1 MNTSKLRYI
10 VAVDQFGSMTAAAEA
25 IHVSQPSLTR
35 TVAELEK
42 ELGVILFERR
52 ARGVI
57 TTPQGRHIIDRA
69 ARILAD
75 LDRLSMDAE
84 VYRKYR
90 ESNLRL
96 CVSPPPLVTLMN
108 PALPQ
113 LLASFPQVRA
123 DLKSISTERAIS
135 LLRTGDTDLIIGP
148 TKVLEERRE
157 FKIIVIKP
165 FDVCFFTRRAHP
177 LADEPTVSAKQI
189 LNYPLVLPERAGS
202 SPEITSRL
210 FGDTQI
216 PSDHQLHIIGHFPL
230 VCEVVAAT
238 DSVATVGQAYRNNSE
253 FLKRFS
259 ILPTNAAD
267 KLSVCCAH
275 RHDFELSAP
284 AAALIKMLAH

>member
-1 MNTSKLRYI
+1 
-10 VAVDQFGSMTAAAEA
+10 MTAAAEA

-42 ELGVILFERR
+42 ELGVVLFERR

-57 TTPQGRHIIDRA
+57 ATPQGRYIIDRA

-75 LDRLSMDAE
+75 IERLNMDAKD
-84 VYRKYR
+84 YRAYR

-96 CVSPPPLVTLMN
+96 CISPPPLVTLMN
-108 PALPQ
+108 PALPR
-113 LLASFPQVRA
+113 LLAAYPKLRA
-123 DLKSISTERAIS
+123 DLKSVSTERAIS

-148 TKVLEERRE
+148 TRVLEERRE
-157 FKIIVIKP
+157 FNIIILKP
-165 FDVCFFTRRAHP
+165 FDVCCFTRRSHP
-177 LADEPTVSAKQI
+177 LASSKTVSPQQI
-189 LNYPLVLPERAGS
+189 LDYPLILPERAGS
-202 SPEITSRL
+202 SPEITNRL
-210 FGDTQI
+210 FGDTEI
-216 PSDHQLHIIGHFPL
+216 PADHQLHIIGHFPL

-238 DSVATVGQAYRNNSE
+238 DAVATVGEAYRHNSE

-259 ILPTNAAD
+259 ILPINAAD

-284 AAALIKMLAH
+284 AAALVKMLAR